1 MISVFAYI
9 GLGLLI
15 LGADVIFCMFSSW
28 VFTDYSDEFFL
39 LGFILN
45 ILMFSVVMTLY
56 IMEKIG

>member
-1 MISVFAYI
+1 MIRVFAHI

-28 VFTDYSDEFFL
+28 VFADDSDEFVL

-45 ILMFSVVMTLY
+45 VLMFSVVMTLY
-56 IMEKIG
+56 IVEKIG